1 MFTHELSLLSKGLQ
15 VMGSLVP
22 FSAACGLQPLHAS
35 FTIYVGSPPKCWA
48 LPLPLICTH
57 GALSCLTAGTFK
69 SFCCRADER
78 EQWNKPLLPSGG
90 SGKET
95 ACQYRRRERCGSDP
109 WVGKIPWRAQQ
120 PTPVFLP
127 GESNGQRSL
136 EGCSPQGHK
145 ESDMTEVT

>member
-15 VMGSLVP
+15 VMGSLAP

-95 ACQYRRRERCGSDP
+95 ACQYRRCKRRRFDF
-109 WVGKIPWRAQQ
+109 WVEKSLCSGARQS
-120 PTPVFLP
+120 TPVFLSA
-127 GESNGQRSL
+127 ESHEQSSL
-136 EGCSPQGHK
+136 AGYRP
-145 ESDMTEVT
+145 